1 MPQWLLAVDC
11 STRKKGGMKSE
22 LFWLSVRVPSVAAH
36 RRQSFWQRAAWET
49 DIRPAANS
57 SSMTHQQRCRLAQ
70 LRAVITV
77 SVEKLFGCNEG
88 GNTCCQHGVTTAE
101 LCNRTVAVTAWN
113 SSSDRASLV
122 EVQRRETFIFARD
135 RSQVSLPLTAT
146 LTATRPRDHVCIFL
160 TL

>member
-1 MPQWLLAVDC
+1 MPQWLLAVGC
-11 STRKKGGMKSE
+11 SARKKGRNEVSRAF
-22 LFWLSVRVPSVAAH
+22 LAVCARPSVAAH

-113 SSSDRASLV
+113 SSSDTVSLV
-122 EVQRRETFIFARD
+122 EVQRRGTFIFARD
-135 RSQVSLPLTAT
+135 LSQVSLP